1 MPPFTAT
8 GWLSE
13 SCGTLQASQVSLRA
27 LLRLRNNQ
35 RGEPPRRGRGAAGPR
50 GAGGPQAPPLGGLF
64 APLWGALND
73 ASALGEKLC
82 TALAMIKKGL
92 KED

>member
-1 MPPFTAT
+1 MPGSP
-8 GWLSE
+8 
-13 SCGTLQASQVSLRA
+13 AS
-27 LLRLRNNQ
+27 LLAPSRLENNQ
-35 RGEPPRRGRGAAGPR
+35 QGGPAPKRAGGRSPR

-73 ASALGEKLC
+73 AYALGEKLC

>member
-1 MPPFTAT
+1 M
-8 GWLSE
+8 
-13 SCGTLQASQVSLRA
+13 
-27 LLRLRNNQ
+27 
-35 RGEPPRRGRGAAGPR
+35 
-50 GAGGPQAPPLGGLF
+50 GGLF

-73 ASALGEKLC
+73 ASALGEMLC